1 MRAYLESNGQQI
13 PPVLIG
19 ELVVYVKNMP
29 QYKDILYDQNGQLRQ
44 QEAQAIVQTLLRQPQ
59 YRRAIHRLFT
69 ERLDPK
75 KRLEHESI
83 VTALE
88 REIKQLE
95 AQIID
100 PKKIDAEI
108 AQKRL
113 ELNQK
118 NVAIIQDPNYG
129 DYSNLLGQLETAQ
142 EELKTFQEIYKQAK
156 INNPSQLQQITQD
169 INNKKQ
175 EIHNLQR
182 SLSDQRFS
190 NIYQLQ
196 QEASSLQASI

>member
-1 MRAYLESNGQQI
+1 
-13 PPVLIG
+13 
-19 ELVVYVKNMP
+19 
-29 QYKDILYDQNGQLRQ
+29 
-44 QEAQAIVQTLLRQPQ
+44 
-59 YRRAIHRLFT
+59 
-69 ERLDPK
+69 LDPK

-100 PKKIDAEI
+100 PKKIDAAI

-113 ELNQK
+113 KLNQK
-118 NVAIIQDPNYG
+118 NAAIIQDPNYG

-142 EELKTFQEIYKQAK
+142 EELKTFQEIYKQAR
-156 INNPSQLQQITQD
+156 INNPQQLQQITQD

>member
-1 MRAYLESNGQQI
+1 MRVYLESNGQNI
-13 PPVLIG
+13 PPVLQNEIIS
-19 ELVVYVKNMP
+19 YVSRLP
-29 QYKDILYDQNGQLRQ
+29 QLKDILFDQQGQLKPA
-44 QEAQAIVQTLLRQPQ
+44 EAQAIAQTFLRQPQ
-59 YRRAIHRLFT
+59 VRRAIHRLFT

-83 VTALE
+83 VTVLE

-113 ELNQK
+113 KLNQK
-118 NVAIIQDPNYG
+118 NAAIIQDPNYG
-129 DYSNLLGQLETAQ
+129 DYSNLLGQLEEAQ
-142 EELKTFQEIYKQAK
+142 EELKTFQEIYKQAR
-156 INNPSQLQQITQD
+156 INNPQQLQQITQD